1 MVEVTDEAKAEL
13 AKISN
18 LIGDFVC
25 QLCKQTYDDAFG
37 LAQHRLV
44 TKNNL
49 FIYLLYLTFGI
60 VKNGK
65 FLLYEITLIAK
76 L

>member
-1 MVEVTDEAKAEL
+1 VVEVTDEAKAEL

-37 LAQHRLV
+37 LAQHRLE
-44 TKNNL
+44 TKKKL
-49 FIYLLYLTFGI
+49 YLVYLTFGI
-60 VKNGK
+60 VQNGK